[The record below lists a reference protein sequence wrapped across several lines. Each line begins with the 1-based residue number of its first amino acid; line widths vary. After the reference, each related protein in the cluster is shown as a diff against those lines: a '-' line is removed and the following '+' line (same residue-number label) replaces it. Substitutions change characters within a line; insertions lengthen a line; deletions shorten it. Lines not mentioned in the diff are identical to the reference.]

1 MADQTAASLRVR
13 VTADIADIKQGLAV
27 VRGQVASLSAAGS
40 APASRKNP
48 IKDLGDD
55 AVSTSRVLAVLQPQI
70 TDIVTSLQGGMSFT
84 TVALQQGGQIRDV
97 AAQMGFGIKDIGK
110 ALLGLVTPTT
120 LTVAAVAALGYAWY
134 QASEQA
140 IAFEKS
146 IQSTG
151 NRAGLTAVEI
161 GQFASEA
168 ARATNSSAGAAN
180 EAALAVAATGRVTAN
195 AFRDTTIAVLNTAEL
210 TGQSVDSIA
219 EKFAALQG
227 DPVKA
232 MMKLDE
238 SLNFVTLDLYQ
249 QVKALQDQGDA
260 HAAAGVVAKAAAD
273 ATSEALDKVDAKLNW
288 LQRGL
293 KDVKAAA
300 SEWLLSMKNAIGL
313 ASQAEELQVLQRRRA
328 SDQATLDKASAAG
341 LDTSKGLLAS
351 TQERVKSDTAR
362 INEILKQGAKD
373 RADAEIKAEAQA
385 AQRVAI
391 AQDEMIDSQASNATK
406 RANEIKKVQDENLRA
421 RLALMLEGSKK
432 SVAAADQIAKN
443 EAEQIAAINKKY
455 ADKKTP
461 STANASRNLGLQ
473 QFEDAADVEKARVEA
488 QTKVLQAQYQAR
500 GISASEYYAKLRAL
514 TVEGTDAQAGA
525 LEKEIAYLKA
535 RTDTGKDSIA
545 TTQKIGELEA
555 KLATVRSEGAAKVAV
570 LDEQET
576 ALKKQREDA
585 IRTYKEGLDQQ
596 TQALQSEMDAMVAH
610 VGAGDRE
617 YEIRQRIAQIYAK
630 QAGELKRL
638 ADARVQAGKDTEKL
652 SAIDQQEA
660 DLRANTEQQV
670 SALIDGYQ
678 RLATAQG
685 EWSNG
690 AKAAWANYLDDVR
703 NVAGAVR
710 DALTSAF
717 KGGEDAFVQFVKTGK
732 LSFSS
737 LADSIIEDMARIA
750 YRQAASGI
758 GSWLSSLFGGYSAP
772 SASFASGFGNNTG
785 WLSSGQM
792 GGYASGGY
800 TGDGGKFDPAGIV
813 HKGEGV
819 VPQWGIAAMGGP
831 AAFMGFLGTLRSGRG
846 YADGGVAGIAAAART
861 GATAPKVEINIE
873 NNSNSQLSAQA
884 GDVKFDGEKWVIKI
898 VAADIASGG
907 AVAAAG
913 KGRFGWKDQL

>member
-40 APASRKNP
+40 ASASRKNP

-120 LTVAAVAALGYAWY
+120 LTVTAIGALTVAAYQGSQEQAAFAGALAKTGNVAGATTDSLIRLSESMAGGDVTQGKAADALAAVAGSGQIAAENFKAV
-134 QASEQA
+134 ASAA
-140 IAFEKS
+140 IAMEES
-146 IQSTG
+146 
-151 NRAGLTAVEI
+151 
-161 GQFASEA
+161 
-168 ARATNSSAGAAN
+168 
-180 EAALAVAATGRVTAN
+180 
-195 AFRDTTIAVLNTAEL
+195 
-210 TGQSVDSIA
+210 TGQSIDKTVA
-219 EKFAALQG
+219 EFASLAG
-227 DPVKA
+227 DPVNA
-232 MMKLDE
+232 VAKLNE
-238 SLNFVTLDLYQ
+238 AHHFLTSAVYEQ
-249 QVKALQDQGDA
+249 IKALQEQGNTE
-260 HAAAGVVAKAAAD
+260 AAAKVATDAYSEAVQKRAKQVEQSLGTLQTAWNSVKNAAKWAWDAMLDVGRKESSESRIKAQYAVIERLQAQLDNMPAGGAGDGRRNLIQSRIDAAKAEIKGLQD
-273 ATSEALDKVDAKLNW
+273 AMVSEQK
-288 LQRGL
+288 
-293 KDVKAAA
+293 KATQ
-300 SEWLLSMKNAIGL
+300 
-313 ASQAEELQVLQRRRA
+313 QANKQRA
-328 SDQATLDKASAAG
+328 SDAAVAMDQEMQQYQTQAQKRVSERKRIEGEANAAILAATLSGDTKLAKELASKR
-341 LDTSKGLLAS
+341 DQLLAA
-351 TQERVKSDTAR
+351 VD
-362 INEILKQGAKD
+362 
-373 RADAEIKAEAQA
+373 
-385 AQRVAI
+385 
-391 AQDEMIDSQASNATK
+391 
-406 RANEIKKVQDENLRA
+406 
-421 RLALMLEGSKK
+421 
-432 SVAAADQIAKN
+432 
-443 EAEQIAAINKKY
+443 KKY
-455 ADKKTP
+455 AKKNDG
-461 STANASRNLGLQ
+461 TANASRNLGLQ

-525 LEKEIAYLKA
+525 VEKEIAYLKT
-535 RTDTGKDSIA
+535 RTGTGKDAIA

-570 LDEQET
+570 LDEQEA

-703 NVAGAVR
+703 NVAGAVQ

-717 KGGEDAFVQFVKTGK
+717 KGGEDAFAKFVKTGK

-772 SASFASGFGNNTG
+772 SASFASGFGNNTS

-792 GGYASGGY
+792 GGYVSGGY

-898 VAADIASGG
+898 VAADLASGG
-907 AVAAAG
+907 AIAAAG
-913 KGRFGWKDQL
+913 KGRFGWKDQM

>member
-1 MADQTAASLRVR
+1 MADQTATSLRVR
-13 VTADIADIKQGLAV
+13 VMADIADIKQGLAV
-27 VRGQVASLSAAGS
+27 VRGQVASIRSEGS
-40 APASRKNP
+40 KSTGTNVVNK
-48 IKDLGDD
+48 LGDD
-55 AVSTSRVLAVLQPQI
+55 AKSTSRELAMVMPQI
-70 TDIVTSLQGGMSFT
+70 TDIVTSLQGGMPFT
-84 TVALQQGGQIRDV
+84 TVLLQQGGQLRDV
-97 AAQMGFGIKDIGK
+97 FGGTVPALK
-110 ALLGLVTPTT
+110 AVGGALAGLVNPAT
-120 LTVAAVAALGYAWY
+120 LTAAAIAALGAAWY
-134 QASEQA
+134 SAESEQQAFGKA
-140 IAFEKS
+140 IILQGER
-146 IQSTG
+146 IGVT
-151 NRAGLTAVEI
+151 RAQLESYAQQLGELDGITV
-161 GQFASEA
+161 GSASEA
-168 ARATNSSAGAAN
+168 
-180 EAALAVAATGRVTAN
+180 LAKVADTG
-195 AFRDTTIAVLNTAEL
+195 
-210 TGQSVDSIA
+210 
-219 EKFAALQG
+219 KFAG
-227 DPVKA
+227 DE
-232 MMKLDE
+232 LRE
-238 SLNFVTLDLYQ
+238 
-249 QVKALQDQGDA
+249 
-260 HAAAGVVAKAAAD
+260 VAKAALEWERAGVQSAD
-273 ATSEALDKVDAKLNW
+273 ATIAAYVKIKDDPVAALKDLEQQTNVLTDAQRKQIESLIDQGKQSEASAILFAAFSRTIEEKTPKLIENAGLLSRAFGAVKDAFSGLFDGMKNLFRPEDMNKQLEAARQQLSYMKDAVKGGLYEQSDLDKAQARYNAALKLVQSNLTVQLIEPASATQKSKDAWDKLTQTW
-288 LQRGL
+288 
-293 KDVKAAA
+293 DKAAA
-300 SEWLLSMKNAIGL
+300 ARAKL
-313 ASQAEELQVLQRRRA
+313 AEIE
-328 SDQATLDKASAAG
+328 KAGKAAN
-341 LDTSKGLLAS
+341 
-351 TQERVKSDTAR
+351 KS
-362 INEILKQGAKD
+362 
-373 RADAEIKAEAQA
+373 DAEIKA
-385 AQRVAI
+385 
-391 AQDEMIDSQASNATK
+391 AQDAWTASQQPK
-406 RANEIKKVQDENLRA
+406 
-421 RLALMLEGSKK
+421 G
-432 SVAAADQIAKN
+432 
-443 EAEQIAAINKKY
+443 
-455 ADKKTP
+455 
-461 STANASRNLGLQ
+461 TANASRKLGLQ
-473 QFEDAADVEKARVEA
+473 QFENAADVEKARVEA

-535 RTDTGKDSIA
+535 RAGTGKDAIA

-570 LDEQET
+570 LDEQEA

-703 NVAGAVR
+703 NVAGAVQ

-898 VAADIASGG
+898 VAADLASGG